1 MQDRPTATE
10 LITAARQHL
19 ETEVIP
25 SLQDP
30 GVRFRTRVAANVLAI
45 VERELALA
53 PAQLADELAR
63 LTTLLG
69 TQPPTPPSAGDPAAG
84 VERETRRLWERVRV
98 GDYDDGPR
106 RQLLLDHLKQ
116 TAIEKL
122 RIANP
127 KYLAR
132 VSRG

>member
-1 MQDRPTATE
+1 MQDRPTAIE
-10 LITAARQHL
+10 LIAAARQHL

-25 SLQDP
+25 SLPDP

-45 VERELALA
+45 VERELTLA
-53 PAQLADELAR
+53 PAQLAEELAR
-63 LTTLLG
+63 LTALLEAERHAL
-69 TQPPTPPSAGDPAAG
+69 TFGDDLPAA
-84 VERETRRLWERVRV
+84 VERETRRLSERVRA

-106 RQLLLDHLKQ
+106 RQALLDHLKQ

-127 KYLAR
+127 RYLAR
-132 VSRG
+132 VGRG